1 VSSRPRR
8 ALLGLVAGIATLAV
22 LPATALAA
30 GETMSVTPTNTQAGG
45 GTNVT
50 ATLNFD
56 PTDTPAT
63 VVTSLAPGI
72 LANLNAN
79 ASCLIGSQQLTT
91 SCQIGTASVGTDGA
105 GTFAGNLYLVPAA
118 TGSSDSSGIEF
129 VSTPPLSNQYIGVT
143 LNPNAPGGL
152 NLTTTFP
159 NPGPARITS
168 FTANF
173 TTLNGQEFTRLP
185 SSCSVATS
193 SFSSAYYGGT
203 PTGSASNSFTPTGCA
218 SETYAPALSATIT
231 KDAHDSGAG
240 LVLGITQGAT
250 DSANKT
256 IVLALPK
263 GLTPNV
269 GADASC
275 LNATGCQIGTATAT
289 SPLVPSVA
297 LANGKVNLTASG
309 TTPTISVAFPA
320 PFAITL
326 NGVVDLNNNT
336 VTFSNVPDVPLTA
349 LNLNVGGPNGQKAF
363 NTDCAQASVGGAFTA
378 QSGATKNVASAIT
391 FVDCA
396 VKPTVTGSTSGL
408 STGHPKV
415 KLKVVHG
422 TGAGNVASVAIG
434 LPSGLTFS
442 RTAVVSRKTCTTLK
456 NKKKK
461 CTTTTLIKG
470 LGISG
475 GKAKSVALKGGKLVV
490 TLSKAASSVTFS
502 LSGPLVS
509 ESKALQTKV
518 KKHKTKTLTFT
529 LKVTD
534 AKKVASTVAA
544 KLAAH

>member
-1 VSSRPRR
+1 MSSRPRR
-8 ALLGLVAGIATLAV
+8 ALLGLLSAVAAFAV
-22 LPATALAA
+22 LPGTALAD
-30 GETMSVTPTNTQAGG
+30 
-45 GTNVT
+45 
-50 ATLNFD
+50 F
-56 PTDTPAT
+56 TPALSLDQT
-63 VVTSLAPGI
+63 AGTTAGSSPATGFNATFNSTSGDSVKDVTFALPPGL
-72 LANLNAN
+72 LANAN
-79 ASCLIGSQQLTT
+79 INGGACLIATT
-91 SCQIGTASVGTDGA
+91 ASSACQIGTGSLNAGA
-105 GTFAGNLYLVPAA
+105 IPVTEYLVAAPSGSGAAGGVEVVNNGTGTALTTAAVSLTA
-118 TGSSDSSGIEF
+118 TGLDVAFTNLSAGISEMNF
-129 VSTPPLSNQYIGVT
+129 TLTDLRLPTSCPTPPANVT
-143 LNPNAPGGL
+143 ITADSQQAPSTSTTATAPLN
-152 NLTTTFP
+152 
-159 NPGPARITS
+159 
-168 FTANF
+168 
-173 TTLNGQEFTRLP
+173 
-185 SSCSVATS
+185 V
-193 SFSSAYYGGT
+193 
-203 PTGSASNSFTPTGCA
+203 TGCA
-218 SETYAPALSATIT
+218 SLTYAPALSATIT

-309 TTPTISVAFPA
+309 TTPTISIAFPP

-326 NGVVDLNNNT
+326 NGAVDLNNNT

-363 NTDCAQASVGGAFTA
+363 NTDCAPASVGGAFTA
-378 QSGATKNVASAIT
+378 QSGATKNVSPAIT

-396 VKPTVTGSTSGL
+396 VKPTATGSTSGL

-422 TGAGNVASVAIG
+422 TGAANVASVAIG

-442 RTAVVSRKTCTTLK
+442 RSAVVSHKTCTTLK

-490 TLSKAASSVTFS
+490 TLSKAAGSVTFS
-502 LSGPLVS
+502 LSGPLVN

-518 KKHKTKTLTFT
+518 KKHKAGKLTFT

-534 AKKVASTVAA
+534 AKKVASTVAV

>member
-1 VSSRPRR
+1 MSSRPRR
-8 ALLGLVAGIATLAV
+8 ALLGLVAGIATLVV

-30 GETMSVTPTNTQAGG
+30 GETLTVTPTSTQAGG
-45 GTNVT
+45 STNVT
-50 ATLNFD
+50 AAFHFAAG
-56 PTDTPAT
+56 DTPET
-63 VVTSLAPGI
+63 VVASLAPGI
-72 LANLNAN
+72 QGDLNAN
-79 ASCLIGSQQLTT
+79 ASCLLGVQLTA
-91 SCQIGTASVGTDGA
+91 SCQIGTSTVTTLGGA
-105 GTFAGNLYLVPAA
+105 VAGNLYLVPAA
-118 TGSSDSSGIEF
+118 TGTADAAGIES
-129 VSTPPLSNQYIGVT
+129 VGAPLPNQYIGVT

-152 NLTTTFP
+152 NLTTTFA
-159 NPGPARITS
+159 NPGGGNQITDFS
-168 FTANF
+168 VSL

-193 SFSSAYYGGT
+193 SFTSTYYGGT
-203 PTGSASNSFTPTGCA
+203 PTGGSSGSFTPTGCA

-309 TTPTISVAFPA
+309 TTPTISIAFPP

-326 NGVVDLNNNT
+326 NGAVDLNNNT

-363 NTDCAQASVGGAFTA
+363 NTDCAPASVGGAFTA
-378 QSGATKNVASAIT
+378 QSGATKNVSPAIT

-396 VKPTVTGSTSGL
+396 VKPTATGSTSGL

-422 TGAGNVASVAIG
+422 TGAANVASVAIG

-442 RTAVVSRKTCTTLK
+442 RSAVVSHKTCTTLK

-490 TLSKAASSVTFS
+490 TLSKAAGSVTFS
-502 LSGPLVS
+502 LSGPLVN

-518 KKHKTKTLTFT
+518 KKHKAGKLTFT

-534 AKKVASTVAA
+534 AKKVASTVAV